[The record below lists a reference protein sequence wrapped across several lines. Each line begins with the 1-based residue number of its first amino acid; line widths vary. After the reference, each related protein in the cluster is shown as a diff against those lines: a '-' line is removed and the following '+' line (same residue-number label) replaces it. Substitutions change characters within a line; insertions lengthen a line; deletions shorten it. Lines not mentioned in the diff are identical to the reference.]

1 MIHAGCVKVAP
12 GKPHTGRV
20 KLKISP
26 DTREAKFSVAE
37 RKKSTGLGFT
47 GSVKEECKRSFTLC

>member
-1 MIHAGCVKVAP
+1 MLGVQKSNGGSHKP
-12 GKPHTGRV
+12 GKIRDFTRY
-20 KLKISP
+20 
-26 DTREAKFSVAE
+26 TREAKFSVAE